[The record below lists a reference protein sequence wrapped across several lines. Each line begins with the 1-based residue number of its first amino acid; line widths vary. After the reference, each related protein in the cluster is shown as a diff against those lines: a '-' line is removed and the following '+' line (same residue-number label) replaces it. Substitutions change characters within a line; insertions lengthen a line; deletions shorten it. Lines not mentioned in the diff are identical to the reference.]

1 MSLGPAPAF
10 HSSSLW
16 APLPTLPFSSL
27 PTLPFP
33 SSGNLLWGTLHL
45 ASSAVQPWRGH
56 DREKRG
62 ESKEGCGTG
71 HPAPSLHLGPVV
83 PSRESH
89 VPSLRSCPG
98 WWPWM
103 LTTAHCPG
111 WETSNSMLPTACM
124 GAWNCPLFNLMSYYN
139 SAICSKL
146 GAWRNVSSNSAWI

>member
-16 APLPTLPFSSL
+16 APLPTLPF
-27 PTLPFP
+27 P
-33 SSGNLLWGTLHL
+33 SICGNLLWGTLHL
-45 ASSAVQPWRGH
+45 ASSAVQPWTGH
-56 DREKRG
+56 DREKRE

-83 PSRESH
+83 PSRESCDLSE
-89 VPSLRSCPG
+89 VLPRDGGL
-98 WWPWM
+98 WM

-124 GAWNCPLFNLMSYYN
+124 GAWNCPFFNLMSYYN

-146 GAWRNVSSNSAWI
+146 GAWRNVSSNFAWI